1 MKLQFDRGSLLLEGV
16 TEGEAPDLPEIKWD
30 KRVRR
35 YRAPAWA
42 YRDIVLSLREQ
53 NLSYQDLARQF
64 QPLALQLVKPIE
76 PRSYQTE
83 ALTAFQAAQNRGVVV
98 LPTGAGKTI
107 LAVMAIVATARPTLI
122 HVPTIDLLHQ
132 WHGVLTQF
140 LGIPIGRIG
149 GGYRDVRA
157 ITVST
162 YDSAILSVDRIG
174 NQFGFL
180 VFDECHR
187 LPAEQALQTAI
198 ASMAPFRLGLSA
210 TPERIDGRDALL
222 DQYVG
227 PRVYEA
233 AITELAGMTL
243 APYRVETIEVSML
256 PDERETY
263 EHEYALYRDFVRS
276 QGLNIGSPQGWQQFI
291 IRASQSKDGRRAFK
305 AYRMQKRLSQ
315 ASRAKDQEIWQLLQ
329 RHHKDRVLIFT
340 SENATAYR
348 IGREFILPVLTH
360 QTRPAEREAFLNA
373 FRDGSFSVMVT
384 SKVLNEGVDVPDANV
399 AIVVSGSA
407 SVREHVQRL
416 GRILRAK
423 PGKQALL
430 YELISEDTREFH
442 VNRRRR
448 QHDAYQGFNKVQ

>member
-1 MKLQFDRGSLLLEGV
+1 MIRLSFDRGTLLIEGWR
-16 TEGEAPDLPEIKWD
+16 EGEAADLPEIRWD
-30 KRVRR
+30 RRVQR

-42 YRDIVLSLREQ
+42 YREIVLTLRE
-53 NLSYQDLARQF
+53 LEIPYQDEARQF
-64 QPLALQLVKPIE
+64 QPLKLQFAQTIE
-76 PRSYQTE
+76 PRPYQSE
-83 ALTAFQAAQNRGVVV
+83 ALSAFQKAQRRGVVV

-107 LAVMAIVATARPTLI
+107 LAVMAIVDTARPTLI

-149 GGYRDVRA
+149 GGYRDIRA
-157 ITVST
+157 ITVTT
-162 YDSAILSVDRIG
+162 YDSAILNVDRIG
-174 NQFGFL
+174 DHFGFL

-198 ASMAPFRLGLSA
+198 GSLAPFRLGLSA

-227 PRVYEA
+227 SRVYEA

-256 PDERETY
+256 PEEREVY
-263 EHEYALYRDFVRS
+263 EQEYALYRDFVRS
-276 QGLNIGSPQGWQQFI
+276 QGLNIGSPRGWQQFI
-291 IRASQSKDGRRAFK
+291 IRASQSKEGRRAFK
-305 AYRMQKRLSQ
+305 AYRTQKRLSQ
-315 ASRAKDQEIWQLLQ
+315 ASRAKDEQIWELLKQ
-329 RHHKDRVLIFT
+329 HSQDRVLIFT

-348 IGREFILPVLTH
+348 IGRSFILPVLTH
-360 QTRPAEREAFLNA
+360 QTRPAERESFLNA
-373 FRDGSFSVMVT
+373 FRDGTFSVMVT

-442 VNRRRR
+442 VNKRRR
-448 QHDAYQGFNKVQ
+448 QHDAYQGFDSP